1 MEAIHSITFTIF
13 KSRINGY
20 DYKGDRLTDKSEEYI
35 MKIALILVVFILAV
49 LITLWIQNRKTVPFS
64 NMDSI
69 RKPIKI
75 GHRGASGYCP
85 ENTMAS
91 YQKAIDLGVDFIEID
106 IHMSKDGKLIVHHDP
121 QLDRTTNGKGLLK
134 DYTSEQLMKM
144 DAGSWFNP
152 DFCHERIPLL
162 TEVLDKFLPQA
173 GILIEIK
180 HPELNPGIEQVLT
193 TVLKNYQSDHKRI
206 MIHSFDVASMKKC
219 HELMPSIP
227 VGVLVKNS
235 PLGISDKFLHEVS
248 EFAAFVNPKHTM
260 MSAKLKQKIH
270 RHGMRAFTWTVNDK
284 KKLKA
289 FEAIKLDGIITDFPD
304 FL

>member
-1 MEAIHSITFTIF
+1 
-13 KSRINGY
+13 
-20 DYKGDRLTDKSEEYI
+20 
-35 MKIALILVVFILAV
+35 MKLALILVVFILAV
-49 LITLWIQNRKTVPFS
+49 LVIFWTQRRKSLAFTIES
-64 NMDSI
+64 KG
-69 RKPIKI
+69 KPIKI

-91 YQKAIDLGVDFIEID
+91 YQKAIELGVDYIEID

-121 QLDRTTNGKGLLK
+121 QLERTTNGKGLLK
-134 DYTSEQLMKM
+134 DYTSDQLIKM

-180 HPELNPGIEQVLT
+180 HPELNPGIEQALT
-193 TVLKNYQSDHKRI
+193 TVLNSYQADHDRI

-235 PLGISDKFLHEVS
+235 PLGISDKFLHDVS
-248 EFAAFVNPKHTM
+248 DFATFVNPKQTM
-260 MSAKLKQKIH
+260 MSVKLKQKIH
-270 RHGMRAFTWTVNDK
+270 RHGMLAFTWTVNDK

-289 FEAIKLDGIITDFPD
+289 FEAIKLDGIITDYPD
-304 FL
+304 YL